1 MHKTNVIS
9 SEYMCLE
16 IDIFTP
22 RHDMVTNTQWL
33 NETHLPPRHIC
44 DKLEWFSNK
53 AENRKIPGITW
64 LNLSK
69 CYRTTDLSD
78 RFIAFTKLKDSWNRW
93 SESSTCH
100 HAAVQAMQKIQNQHT
115 VYPPPAQNLDF
126 RHNTCL

>member
-22 RHDMVTNTQWL
+22 RHDMVTNTQRL

-53 AENRKIPGITW
+53 AENRKIPGIT
-64 LNLSK
+64 
-69 CYRTTDLSD
+69 
-78 RFIAFTKLKDSWNRW
+78 
-93 SESSTCH
+93 
-100 HAAVQAMQKIQNQHT
+100 
-115 VYPPPAQNLDF
+115 
-126 RHNTCL
+126 